1 MRSKKHRT
9 ATFSILAV
17 AVLLAACAG
26 PVAAPTVTP
35 VLPTLTVNPAVP
47 TPASPAAT
55 DGLKLTIVYDNT
67 TTDPQLKPD
76 WGFAA
81 VVEYG
86 GHKLLFDTG
95 ANGSILLDNMRQ
107 LGVDLGSIE
116 VIVLSHQHD
125 DHTGGLRALLD
136 TGIRPTVYAPA
147 KFTKAFK
154 RQVAAR
160 TNLVEV
166 GDAIEIVPGVHTT
179 RPIGSIVEQALVVET
194 GDGAVVITG
203 CAHPGVVAIVGEAQ
217 QVTGSQIS
225 LVAGG
230 FHLAGTSK
238 SGVSSII
245 DELRQLGVQRILPC
259 HCTGEEAIALFSG
272 EYGENYVEG
281 GAGRT
286 LAFSAK

>member
-1 MRSKKHRT
+1 MPTS
-9 ATFSILAV
+9 
-17 AVLLAACAG
+17 
-26 PVAAPTVTP
+26 AP
-35 VLPTLTVNPAVP
+35 PT
-47 TPASPAAT
+47 AT

-81 VVEYG
+81 VVEYD
-86 GHKLLFDTG
+86 GHTLLFDTG

-116 VIVLSHQHD
+116 AIILSHQHD

-160 TNLVEV
+160 TNLIEV

-179 RPIGSIVEQALVVET
+179 LPIGSIVEEALVVET

-203 CAHPGVVAIVGEAQ
+203 CAHPGVGGYRPGGAE
-217 QVTGSQIS
+217 SNR
-225 LVAGG
+225 LPDHAGG
-230 FHLAGTSK
+230 
-238 SGVSSII
+238 
-245 DELRQLGVQRILPC
+245 RWLPSRG
-259 HCTGEEAIALFSG
+259 H
-272 EYGENYVEG
+272 
-281 GAGRT
+281 
-286 LAFSAK
+286 